1 MPFDGSL
8 IEVKRGQKLTSIRKL
23 CERWGWSNTKV
34 TKFLKLLE
42 TDGMITYFSDTKK
55 TLITIVNYSD
65 WQDNENKKTS
75 QKRHRNIS
83 ETSQKH
89 TNNNDKECIKNDKE
103 VTPLENAIEDFK
115 KFRIQS
121 KKAMTDRAVNI
132 LINKLDKLASD
143 DETKI
148 KILEQSIFKGW
159 TDIYPLKADYQQP
172 QSNNQYR
179 EVK

>member
-89 TNNNDKECIKNDKE
+89 TNKNVKNDKECKE
-103 VTPLENAIEDFK
+103 DIYISVQHLSMTKIEY
-115 KFRIQS
+115 
-121 KKAMTDRAVNI
+121 
-132 LINKLDKLASD
+132 DKLVSIYGQEKVTNKIGYAENYAKLKNYKSLYLTLNNWLSSD
-143 DETKI
+143 AKKDQTQKP
-148 KILEQSIFKGW
+148 
-159 TDIYPLKADYQQP
+159 TDF
-172 QSNNQYR
+172 YR
-179 EVK
+179 RVD